1 MRKGI
6 VIIVLLLQQLS
17 VTARDI
23 DGTKL
28 FETLRTKVLSVR
40 DYTAEVKMKI
50 NVNYMK
56 IPPLAGTLYYK
67 SPDKMR
73 LERHGGLS
81 ILPKKN
87 INLTLRNLIPNG
99 NVMVIDVGNTTIGN
113 RQVRILKV
121 VPEDDNS
128 GILLTKIWID
138 EADMVAV
145 RTETTTRNDGTIIM
159 DLEYAK
165 YIPYSLPD
173 KMTIHLDLKGYKLP
187 KGVTMDY
194 DDLPEAKVA
203 KEAKDAKNQKGT
215 IQISYLKYE
224 INKGISDK
232 VFEVDDREKK
242 KSKE

>member
-1 MRKGI
+1 MRKGVVMI
-6 VIIVLLLQQLS
+6 LMLMQHLGAIAKATDATS
-17 VTARDI
+17 
-23 DGTKL
+23 L
-28 FETLRTKVLSVR
+28 FETLRTKVLLVK

-87 INLTLRNLIPNG
+87 INLTLRNLIPAG

-121 VPEDDNS
+121 VPEDDDN
-128 GILLTKIWID
+128 GIVLTKIWID

-173 KMTIHLDLKGYKLP
+173 KVTIHLDLKGYKLP

-194 DDLPEAKVA
+194 DDLPEAKA
-203 KEAKDAKNQKGT
+203 IKDAKDAKNQKGT
-215 IQISYLKYE
+215 IQISYLNYE
-224 INKGISDK
+224 INKGINDK
-232 VFEVDDREKK
+232 VFEVEERNKRQK
-242 KSKE
+242 N

>member
-1 MRKGI
+1 
-6 VIIVLLLQQLS
+6 
-17 VTARDI
+17 
-23 DGTKL
+23 
-28 FETLRTKVLSVR
+28 
-40 DYTAEVKMKI
+40 
-50 NVNYMK
+50 
-56 IPPLAGTLYYK
+56 
-67 SPDKMR
+67 
-73 LERHGGLS
+73 
-81 ILPKKN
+81 
-87 INLTLRNLIPNG
+87 
-99 NVMVIDVGNTTIGN
+99 
-113 RQVRILKV
+113 
-121 VPEDDNS
+121 
-128 GILLTKIWID
+128 
-138 EADMVAV
+138 
-145 RTETTTRNDGTIIM
+145 M

>member
-6 VIIVLLLQQLS
+6 VIILLLMLHLCA
-17 VTARDI
+17 TAKAPDA
-23 DGTKL
+23 TSL
-28 FETLRTKVLSVR
+28 FETLRAKVLLVK

-87 INLTLRNLIPNG
+87 INLTLRNLIPAG

-121 VPEDDNS
+121 VPEDDDN
-128 GILLTKIWID
+128 GIVLTKIWID

-173 KMTIHLDLKGYKLP
+173 KVTIHLDLKGYKLP

-194 DDLPEAKVA
+194 DDLPEAKA
-203 KEAKDAKNQKGT
+203 IKDANAAKNQKGT
-215 IQISYLKYE
+215 IQISYLNYV
-224 INKGISDK
+224 INKGINDK
-232 VFEVDDREKK
+232 VFEVDERNKK
-242 KSKE
+242 QKN